1 MEWPEQMGKSFAA
14 GAISQLRDQEQGES
28 FVCHSTL
35 FAFQFKRL
43 LSLWVQKNASDRNIL
58 ITQAAQFFGTDDYAH
73 SWKHLSS
80 APR

>member
-1 MEWPEQMGKSFAA
+1 MGSFPLEWPEEMGKSFAV

-43 LSLWVQKNASDRNIL
+43 PLWVYKKTRP
-58 ITQAAQFFGTDDYAH
+58 TGTF
-73 SWKHLSS
+73 
-80 APR
+80 